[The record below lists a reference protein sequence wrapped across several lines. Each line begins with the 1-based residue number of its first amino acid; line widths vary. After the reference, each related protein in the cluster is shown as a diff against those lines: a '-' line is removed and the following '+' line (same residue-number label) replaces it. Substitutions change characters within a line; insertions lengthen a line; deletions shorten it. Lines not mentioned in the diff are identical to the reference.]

1 MLTCRE
7 LTELVTDY
15 VEGRLSLW
23 DRVRFS
29 LHVGMCPHCRAYVRQ
44 MQLTRDVLGR
54 TPPLSLPEDVK
65 AELLERFKD
74 WMRDPTPAAPDAEP
88 RES

>member
-15 VEGRLSLW
+15 VEGRMSLW
-23 DRVRFS
+23 DRVRFT
-29 LHVGMCPHCRAYVRQ
+29 LHVGMCPTCREYVRQ
-44 MQLTRDVLGR
+44 MQFTRDVVGR
-54 TPPLSLPEDVK
+54 TPPVTLPDDVK

-74 WMRDPTPAAPDAEP
+74 WKRDPATAEAEPEP